1 VEQPQSQEEIAP
13 IEAELRKL
21 DSQLRIRWNPRAIMV
36 SRGTIDAVGHSGE
49 PVYRGLFQVERI
61 PGESNLVPSVIYLVC
76 EDGAGKQAYK
86 PVGYWLVDFFNKW
99 DAGQRHFLDLMRQA
113 WAEHDAVEEARG
125 QISDEG
131 GAQQFLEEEHFKL
144 AGKHFIGRG
153 FDVRTQSTSKR

>member
-21 DSQLRIRWNPRAIMV
+21 DSQLRIRWNPKAIMV

-49 PVYRGLFQVERI
+49 PIYAGRWQVERI
-61 PGESNLVPSVIYLVC
+61 AGESNLAPSVIYVVR
-76 EDGAGKQAYK
+76 EDGKGKEAYK
-86 PVGYWLVDFFNKW
+86 AVGFWLVDFFNKW

-125 QISDEG
+125 KISDEG

-153 FDVRTQSTSKR
+153 FNAQGTSKQ